1 MATIRNRG
9 EYQWEVQIRRKGY
22 PAQRKTFETKADA
35 QVWARMI
42 ESEMDRGV
50 FVSRVEAE
58 RTLFSELIDRYIA
71 EVAPKH
77 KGAYS
82 EIKRLE
88 ALKRHPLAGRIV
100 ATLTS
105 SDFARYRDERLKI
118 RKGNTVKRE
127 LALFQCVL
135 EVARREWGIH
145 LADNPVRMVSRPS
158 YNDESSRRLAPDE
171 EAYLLS
177 ALEYHERRDD
187 GTYADGSHN
196 PWIRPIVQLALETAM
211 RRGELFELRWKH
223 VSLERRTAHLPA
235 TKNGFP
241 RSLPLTPKAVELL
254 RNLPRSLCGRVFP
267 TTPDALKK
275 AFVRGLARARTRYLD
290 DCEKASAA
298 PQEDFLLDLRFHDLR
313 HEATCRLA
321 TKLPNLI
328 ELASVTGH
336 REVNMLKRYYNI
348 TAEELAAK
356 LA

>member
-35 QVWARMI
+35 QAWARMI

-50 FVSRVEAE
+50 FVSRAEAE

-145 LADNPVRMVSRPS
+145 LADNPCGW
-158 YNDESSRRLAPDE
+158 
-171 EAYLLS
+171 S
-177 ALEYHERRDD
+177 ADPATTTNVPAAWL
-187 GTYADGSHN
+187 
-196 PWIRPIVQLALETAM
+196 PMKRPI
-211 RRGELFELRWKH
+211 
-223 VSLERRTAHLPA
+223 
-235 TKNGFP
+235 
-241 RSLPLTPKAVELL
+241 
-254 RNLPRSLCGRVFP
+254 C
-267 TTPDALKK
+267 
-275 AFVRGLARARTRYLD
+275 
-290 DCEKASAA
+290 
-298 PQEDFLLDLRFHDLR
+298 
-313 HEATCRLA
+313 
-321 TKLPNLI
+321 
-328 ELASVTGH
+328 
-336 REVNMLKRYYNI
+336 
-348 TAEELAAK
+348 
-356 LA
+356 

>member
-9 EYQWEVQIRRKGY
+9 EYQWEAQVRRKGY

-35 QVWARMI
+35 QAWARMI
-42 ESEMDRGV
+42 ESEIDRGI

-58 RTLFSELIDRYIA
+58 RTAFHELIDRYIS

-88 ALKRHPLAGRIV
+88 ALKRHPLATRIV

-105 SDFARYRDERLKI
+105 SDFARYRDERLKV

-127 LALFQCVL
+127 LALFQCVI

-145 LADNPVRMVSRPS
+145 IAENPVRMVSRPS
-158 YNDESSRRLAPDE
+158 YNDERSRRLDPIE
-171 EAYLLS
+171 ERYLLA
-177 ALEYHERRDD
+177 ALEPQERRAD
-187 GTYADGSHN
+187 GTYADASHN

-211 RRGELFELRWKH
+211 RRGEIFELRWKH
-223 VSLERRTAHLPA
+223 VNLERRTAHLPA

-241 RSLPLTPKAVELL
+241 RNIPLSPGAIQLL
-254 RNLPRSLCGRVFP
+254 KHLPRSICGRVFP
-267 TTPDALKK
+267 TTADALKK
-275 AFVRGLARARTRYLD
+275 AFMRGLERAKVKYRA
-290 DCEKASAA
+290 DCIAA
-298 PQEDFLLDLRFHDLR
+298 QVPAQEDFLHDLRFHDLR